1 MSSGLQ
7 NLITIL
13 IQYKLTSTAIS
24 LQSCVPTQMVLMK
37 NVVEL
42 GVKLARKYTIRAHGR
57 KHPLSQLLTSELAK
71 EGLTCATRQK
81 YNKSRSLYWHAR
93 PGYTVKRTPP
103 NLNVGTH

>member
-1 MSSGLQ
+1 
-7 NLITIL
+7 
-13 IQYKLTSTAIS
+13 
-24 LQSCVPTQMVLMK
+24 MVLMK